1 MQGCNGWHGRAARQ
15 SLDRIPVTDIFL
27 AETANTSLKLRR
39 EEQCTICRV
48 HSDTDR
54 SALLYMSGRTFEM
67 TESEDDG
74 SATDGDDNKSDS
86 PNEDGSDENESQ
98 PEPE

>member
-1 MQGCNGWHGRAARQ
+1 
-15 SLDRIPVTDIFL
+15 
-27 AETANTSLKLRR
+27 
-39 EEQCTICRV
+39 
-48 HSDTDR
+48 
-54 SALLYMSGRTFEM
+54 M
-67 TESEDDG
+67 TELEVDG